1 MARAALFAHND
12 NLSALDKFSVNVQR
26 SIDLSQLSPA
36 RSTIFTSCDESQRPR
51 PQGSGGSSPEQK
63 EDNNLGQVR
72 RPFGLSKEGL
82 RAKGGEEEGGQN
94 WRIQSNFFIVKASC
108 VSE

>member
-1 MARAALFAHND
+1 MIVKQPAGGAHPSTKIFLELIAIN
-12 NLSALDKFSVNVQR
+12 NNILEEEPCS
-26 SIDLSQLSPA
+26 

-51 PQGSGGSSPEQK
+51 PQGSRGSSPEQK

-94 WRIQSNFFIVKASC
+94 WRIQSNFFY
-108 VSE
+108 SESFMCF

>member
-1 MARAALFAHND
+1 MCNTDCEAAAM
-12 NLSALDKFSVNVQR
+12 SR
-26 SIDLSQLSPA
+26 SSWIFLELIAINNNIINNNILEEEPCS
-36 RSTIFTSCDESQRPR
+36 RSTILTSCDESQRPR

-82 RAKGGEEEGGQN
+82 GAKGGEEEGGQN
-94 WRIQSNFFIVKASC
+94 WRIQSNFL
-108 VSE
+108 

>member
-1 MARAALFAHND
+1 MPFFYRDTLYLH
-12 NLSALDKFSVNVQR
+12 LHLHSHLH
-26 SIDLSQLSPA
+26 LQLYL
-36 RSTIFTSCDESQRPR
+36 RLYWPR

-82 RAKGGEEEGGQN
+82 GAKGGEEEGGQN
-94 WRIQSNFFIVKASC
+94 WRIQSNFL
-108 VSE
+108 

>member
-1 MARAALFAHND
+1 MKVSGLALRGQVVAH
-12 NLSALDKFSVNVQR
+12 R
-26 SIDLSQLSPA
+26 SK
-36 RSTIFTSCDESQRPR
+36 
-51 PQGSGGSSPEQK
+51 K

-82 RAKGGEEEGGQN
+82 GAKGGEEEGGQN